1 MATLQEI
8 LVKINNGSALASDY
22 EELAKLSKVE
32 AENKKKVEATAK
44 NIIDEVRKANIEPT
58 ILTNLLAK
66 EGLIV
71 LPENKSSE
79 KIVIIEEPITTKEG
93 RSSTFKVWINRE
105 VHLLAGDAKNY
116 WTNLK
121 AKGLDYFVKNLN
133 AEGQKYYE
141 TQEGKQWI
149 DGLFKK

>member
-8 LVKINNGSALASDY
+8 LIKISNNTALASDY
-22 EELAKLSKVE
+22 EELAKLSKAE
-32 AENKKKVEATAK
+32 AENKKKVESTAK
-44 NIIDEVRKANIEPT
+44 NLIEEIKKASIEPT
-58 ILTNLLAK
+58 VLTNLLAK

-141 TQEGKQWI
+141 TPEGKQWI